1 MGIWYL
7 KYSTNFFYFI
17 NIHEFWASF
26 KDACFLL
33 NENPNEK
40 VFIPLEHEI
49 YSSNESFNIIVEN
62 SLNPAYYS
70 LLSTKQRY
78 ILLQIKDMMKR
89 ANYYQV

>member
-1 MGIWYL
+1 MGIWHL

-17 NIHEFWASF
+17 NIRKFWASF

-33 NENPNEK
+33 NENPNKK
-40 VFIPLEHEI
+40 VCIPLEYEI
-49 YSSNESFNIIVEN
+49 YSSSESFNIIVEN

-70 LLSTKQRY
+70 LLSTGQRY